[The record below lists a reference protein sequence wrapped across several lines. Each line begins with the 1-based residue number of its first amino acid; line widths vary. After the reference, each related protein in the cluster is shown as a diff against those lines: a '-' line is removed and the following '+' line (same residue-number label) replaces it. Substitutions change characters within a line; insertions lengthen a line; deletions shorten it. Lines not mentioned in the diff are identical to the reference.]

1 MPIDAYAFGSMTVDG
16 KTYRKDL
23 VLLPGAVRADWWRQE
38 GHSLSPADLG
48 EVFAA
53 RPEVLVVG
61 TGAFGAMDVPD
72 ETQAA
77 LEAAGI
83 ALVAE
88 KTAEAVGRYND
99 LVAAGRRVAG
109 AFHLTC

>member
-1 MPIDAYAFGSMTVDG
+1 MHIDAYSFGRMVVDG
-16 KTYRKDL
+16 KAYRKDL
-23 VLLPGAVRADWWRQE
+23 VLLPDALRSDWWREE
-38 GHSLSPADLG
+38 GHSLSRADLG
-48 EVFAA
+48 EVLAA

-61 TGAFGAMDVPD
+61 TGAFGAMDVPE
-72 ETQAA
+72 ETRAEV
-77 LEAAGI
+77 EAAGI

-99 LVAAGRRVAG
+99 LAAAGRRIAG